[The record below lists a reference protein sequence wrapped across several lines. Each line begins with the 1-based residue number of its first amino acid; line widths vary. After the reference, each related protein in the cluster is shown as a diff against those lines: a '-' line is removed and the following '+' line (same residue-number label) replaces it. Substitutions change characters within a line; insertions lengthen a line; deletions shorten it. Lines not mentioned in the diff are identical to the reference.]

1 MSSEVKLLVHISTIV
16 LQFYIGAIAFLYPD
30 KLHAGHYLVVL
41 LVSIPMIIQYIKK
54 NSR

>member
-1 MSSEVKLLVHISTIV
+1 MSSEVKLLVHISIIV

-41 LVSIPMIIQYIKK
+41 LVSIPMIIKYIKK
-54 NSR
+54 NSE